1 MHLIACHRTVTET
14 QATNLLGFPDA
25 TVVSS
30 PLGIYVADEIQKM
43 QFVFLANCRDPSQ
56 TRHAVQRFLDW
67 LEQSGEGKYLAERA
81 QVRARIVKAIAQEQ
95 RKKA

>member
-1 MHLIACHRTVTET
+1 
-14 QATNLLGFPDA
+14 
-25 TVVSS
+25 
-30 PLGIYVADEIQKM
+30 M

-81 QVRARIVKAIAQEQ
+81 QARARIVKAIAQGQ
-95 RKKA
+95 CKKA